1 MVIPRTCFILTET
14 KLIDLSS
21 FEIRP
26 ANDFP
31 GVPCLVSFSLP
42 NPSLLAFI
50 ILDHNV
56 TIFDRF
62 EISLYYS
69 QPSCTIRTL
78 CVLSINFVTNE
89 DVRIQLFLFETSEEK
104 ISVFAMAVVV
114 YIDLI
119 IILFALQVHS
129 SVRPSACLSV
139 RSYIRFVIES
149 SNFSSQRF
157 GNLISYDLLIC
168 FHLLG
173 IEASPLCF
181 QLLFFFL
188 EDEVEGAIWNLSFR
202 FI

>member
-1 MVIPRTCFILTET
+1 M
-14 KLIDLSS
+14 
-21 FEIRP
+21 
-26 ANDFP
+26 
-31 GVPCLVSFSLP
+31 SFSLR
-42 NPSLLAFI
+42 NPSILAFI

-69 QPSCTIRTL
+69 QPSCSIRTL

-89 DVRIQLFLFETSEEK
+89 DVRIQLFLFKTSEEK

-114 YIDLI
+114 CIDLI

-181 QLLFFFL
+181 QLLLFFFWKMRWKVQFGIFL
-188 EDEVEGAIWNLSFR
+188 FGSFR
-202 FI
+202 KDIVVAFLPLNYMDKVQRAPLQFPGISLDGR